1 MSGAATNYL
10 ELKLLDHLVGNATYT
25 PGTLYLALATAVAD
39 AEAGT
44 FTEVTDT
51 GTAYARQSLASS
63 NWATAASGS
72 VTTSANI
79 QFPTATADY
88 GTVTHIVV
96 TDSATHEGGN
106 PLIIQALTS
115 SKTVEDGD
123 TFVVNTGNLTIN
135 LT

>member
-1 MSGAATNYL
+1 MSSATNYL

-25 PGTLYLALATAVAD
+25 PGTLYLVLCTSVSD
-39 AEAGT
+39 PEAGT
-44 FTEVTDT
+44 ITEVTDT

-63 NWATAASGS
+63 NWAAAASGS

-88 GTVTHIVV
+88 GTVTHIAIAD
-96 TDSATHEGGN
+96 DSAQGGGN
-106 PLIIQALTS
+106 VLITQALTS
-115 SKTVEDGD
+115 SKIVETGD